1 MAGGARLT
9 LLCARLGLLTISP
22 ELIKQV
28 EAMARQFQAMPLWLI
43 LVAFAIVPAVFEE
56 LCFRGFLFGALRER
70 LSGLWT
76 VVATALLFGFFHEVL
91 IPGKLVPS
99 AALGLV
105 LGWVRLR
112 TGSVLP
118 GMVLHAIHNGLVLA
132 IVYYQDELASRQWGI
147 EEESH
152 LPMKWH
158 ALAVIGIVIG
168 VGMFIAARRQSAN
181 VREV

>member
-1 MAGGARLT
+1 
-9 LLCARLGLLTISP
+9 
-22 ELIKQV
+22 
-28 EAMARQFQAMPLWLI
+28 MARQFQAMPLWLI

-56 LCFRGFLFGALRER
+56 LCFRGFLFGRFA
-70 LSGLWT
+70 SGFRDYGRSI
-76 VVATALLFGFFHEVL
+76 ATSLLFGFFHEVL

-132 IVYYQDELASRQWGI
+132 IVYYQDELDLAAVGDRGRIAFSR
-147 EEESH
+147 
-152 LPMKWH
+152 
-158 ALAVIGIVIG
+158 
-168 VGMFIAARRQSAN
+168 
-181 VREV
+181 